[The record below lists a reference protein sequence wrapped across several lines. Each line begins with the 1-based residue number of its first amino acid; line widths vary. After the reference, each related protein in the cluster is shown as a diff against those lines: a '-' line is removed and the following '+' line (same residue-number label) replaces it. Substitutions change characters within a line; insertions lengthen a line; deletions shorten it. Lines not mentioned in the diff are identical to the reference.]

1 MEDINSAQ
9 DAALNN
15 VETPPTNN
23 GRNDFWKSLLRTV
36 LGISISITLT
46 FGTNALLIHHRA
58 LRDRK
63 MTAMMVMGNI
73 EAFATHL
80 DQCATHM
87 SWNDTLATYLL
98 NIPVDS
104 LNLMDQ
110 YELLPYINNVTAYY
124 TLNHDESAENIFSNS
139 IDTWKNIGNFEFIEN
154 AGRCFADIKNI
165 KQIYDNFLATTDHI
179 RERLMKNPDA
189 YPGKTVVSKVLQDK
203 EYRNHLAHIH
213 SQSEYYHYLAAYV
226 RWKNSKNMQLMNI
239 TEEELRL
246 FIEERDKKQIT
257 LGDAPEQESFRTP
270 VINPDSLPDMKD
282 WIK

>member
-1 MEDINSAQ
+1 MDEITTLPD
-9 DAALNN
+9 
-15 VETPPTNN
+15 PPKFDNHK
-23 GRNDFWKSLLRTV
+23 DFWKGLLRTI
-36 LGISISITLT
+36 LGISISIILT
-46 FGTNALLIHHRA
+46 FGTNAWLVH
-58 LRDRK
+58 LRSVKDRK

-87 SWNDTLATYLL
+87 GWNDTLATYLL

-104 LNLMDQ
+104 LDLMDQ

-154 AGRCFADIKNI
+154 AGRCFADLKNI
-165 KQIYDNFLATTDHI
+165 KQIYDDFLATTDHI

-203 EYRNHLAHIH
+203 EYRDHLMHIH
-213 SQSEYYHYLAAYV
+213 SQAEYYHYLAAFV
-226 RWKNSKNMQLMNI
+226 RWRNAKNLDLMKI
-239 TEEELRL
+239 TEDELKH
-246 FIEERDKKQIT
+246 FIEESNKKQVT
-257 LGDAPEQESFRTP
+257 KDPAPNQDTFRTP
-270 VINPDSLPDMKD
+270 RIDPNNLPDIKD
-282 WIK
+282 WINQK